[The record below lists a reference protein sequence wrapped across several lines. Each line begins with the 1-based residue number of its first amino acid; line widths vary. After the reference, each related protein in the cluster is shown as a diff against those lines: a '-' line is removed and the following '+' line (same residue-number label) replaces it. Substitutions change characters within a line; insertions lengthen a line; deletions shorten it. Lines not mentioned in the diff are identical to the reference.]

1 MKQIKIIMYQKS
13 LGIPITRTDINEMKK
28 FAPHFVCFP
37 EYFFVNQRLG
47 NHGQSIHNQNMQIKR
62 IKLLSKELNAVIIG
76 GTMPE
81 LADGVMYNTTYV
93 YQNGNELGSY
103 RKKNLFFAEVG
114 KITPGENLKIFNAYG
129 FNFGVLICADVF
141 HDESFIFM
149 KEHNAKIIFS
159 PTFSL
164 IKQDEPVEE
173 KYKRDKDIYV
183 RGAGIADSVIV
194 KVCGV
199 RSEYKTFL
207 QARSLMADKN
217 EVLYRVKPE
226 EEHTQLI
233 IKREISINE

>member
-1 MKQIKIIMYQKS
+1 MKKINIILYQKS
-13 LGIPITRTDINEMKK
+13 LGIPITRADIKDMKSYS
-28 FAPHFVCFP
+28 PHFVCFP

-47 NHGQSIHNQNMQIKR
+47 NHGQSMHNQSLQIKR
-62 IKLLSKELNAVIIG
+62 IKLLSKELNTVVIG

-81 LADGVMYNTTYV
+81 LADGVMYNTTYI
-93 YQNGNELGSY
+93 YQNGIELGSY
-103 RKKNLFFAEVG
+103 RKKNLFFAEIG
-114 KITPGENLKIFNAYG
+114 KITPGDELKIFNAYG

-141 HDESFIFM
+141 HDESFLYM
-149 KEHNAKIIFS
+149 KEHSAKVIFS

-183 RGAGIADSVIV
+183 RGAGVSDSIIV

-207 QARSLMADKN
+207 QARSLIADKN

-233 IKREISINE
+233 IKREITINE